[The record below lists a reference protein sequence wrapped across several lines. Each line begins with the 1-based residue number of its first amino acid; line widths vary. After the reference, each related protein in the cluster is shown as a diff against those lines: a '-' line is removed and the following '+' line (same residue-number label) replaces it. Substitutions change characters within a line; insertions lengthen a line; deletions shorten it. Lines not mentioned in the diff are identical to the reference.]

1 MPVDDP
7 STFEPFAHDYARH
20 AAVSPYNA
28 LYDRPSTLELC
39 GDVRGLRVF
48 DAGCGPGLY
57 AEELV
62 RRGAREVVGV
72 DASRTMVEL
81 ARERVKEGATF
92 WVHDLQSPFDWVE
105 SGSFD
110 LALMALVI
118 HHLDDRV
125 SALREMHRILRPDG
139 ALVVSTHHPTID
151 WVHRGGSYFDVEVIE
166 ETWNRGWNVR
176 FWRMPLTQS
185 VAEFA
190 DAGFVIERLVEPRPV
205 PQMADEYRDDYDK
218 LQSEPGFI
226 AFRLIK
232 RSAL

>member
-1 MPVDDP
+1 MPP
-7 STFEPFAHDYARH
+7 EEPAIFEPFARDYERH
-20 AAVSPYNA
+20 ATSSPYNA
-28 LYDRPSTLELC
+28 LYDRPATLDLC
-39 GDVRGLRVF
+39 GDVRDLRVF

-57 AEELV
+57 AEELI

-72 DASRTMVEL
+72 DASPTMVEL
-81 ARERVKEGATF
+81 ARDRVEERRIF
-92 WVHDLQSPFDWVE
+92 RVHDLQSPLEWLE

-110 LALMALVI
+110 LALIALVI
-118 HHLDDRV
+118 HHLDDRA

-139 ALVVSTHHPTID
+139 ALVVSTHHPTSD
-151 WVHRGGSYFDVEVIE
+151 WVHHGGSYFTVSVIE
-166 ETWNRGWNVR
+166 ETWSRGWNVR

-185 VAEFA
+185 VAEFT

-205 PQMADEYRDDYDK
+205 PQMADEYLDDYEK

-232 RSAL
+232 R